1 MPVRPVSSKKGAA
14 QGKSLSNLFDNP
26 EMNESQDHNLLGT
39 AVIDAHDVITVEDA
53 TQTQQKEVYELESS
67 EAEMQFESSACFKT
81 LVIEAS
87 KNYKSDEIDLVTTN
101 TAMNS

>member
-67 EAEMQFESSACFKT
+67 EAEMQFAIFCMLQDAGYRGLEK
-81 LVIEAS
+81 LQVRR
-87 KNYKSDEIDLVTTN
+87 D
-101 TAMNS
+101 